1 MEESFSKNKKAK
13 LKWEK
18 PTITKL
24 ELSETL
30 GKELPGGEASSSGGK
45 RVIATS

>member
-13 LKWEK
+13 LKWDK

-24 ELSETL
+24 ELSDTL
-30 GKELPGGEASSSGGK
+30 GKELPGNEASSAGGK
-45 RVIATS
+45 QVIAIS